1 MQATLHSPATLR
13 RFLAR
18 VMRLQRE
25 YEQARQDLV
34 APNLRLVVS
43 IARRYQNHGIS
54 LLDLIQEGNTGL
66 IRAADKFEYARG
78 FRFSTYATW
87 WIRQAITKSLADH
100 SRTVRVPVHMVEK
113 IGKVQE
119 VTRDL
124 LQANGC
130 QPSVDETARV
140 AGMTTAETNQ
150 AIRALYAP
158 TSLDQLIGTH
168 DDHCLGEFLA
178 DPRMEDSSRRMNH
191 DLLQARLAEAL
202 AALDQRERAILGFRF
217 GLTDG

>member
-1 MQATLHSPATLR
+1 MEATLHSPATLR
-13 RFLAR
+13 PFLAR
-18 VMRLQRE
+18 TTRLQRE

-34 APNLRLVVS
+34 AANLRLVVS

-100 SRTVRVPVHMVEK
+100 SRTVRIPVHMVKK

-119 VTRDL
+119 LTRDL

-130 QPSVDETARV
+130 QPSVDDTAV
-140 AGMTTAETNQ
+140 SPG
-150 AIRALYAP
+150 
-158 TSLDQLIGTH
+158 
-168 DDHCLGEFLA
+168 
-178 DPRMEDSSRRMNH
+178 
-191 DLLQARLAEAL
+191 
-202 AALDQRERAILGFRF
+202 
-217 GLTDG
+217 